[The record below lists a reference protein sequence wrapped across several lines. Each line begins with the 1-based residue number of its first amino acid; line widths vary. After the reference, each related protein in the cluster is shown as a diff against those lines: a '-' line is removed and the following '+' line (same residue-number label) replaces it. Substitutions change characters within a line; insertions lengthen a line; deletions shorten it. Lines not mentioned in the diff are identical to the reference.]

1 MTFSSINLGAIAND
15 GTGDPVRIAFDKIN
29 TGLLNLDSQTYFNT
43 RLAQSNVFISN
54 TFTTRF
60 ANVTQ
65 RLHGNVFTANVF
77 NAGNLTVTS
86 NVITGNLIV
95 PVGGFIYGT
104 VIGSTASGAIDATT
118 LGLTVP
124 AAANVTQLN
133 VTGNAIV
140 YGNIDSVDT
149 TSGSF
154 QVRGGIGATA
164 NLHLGGNLYV
174 GGNANVTNLG
184 VSGKIHTD
192 LYMYGKTIYIDGSPV
207 ATSANAFSGG
217 NVANPTRFIS
227 TTQSTSSITG
237 AVRVDGGLG
246 VAGNI
251 NVGAN
256 IGVVGFAGFGAAVT
270 VIDRLSVGPVGNVVM
285 FGSNGGIRGTIVTA
299 AQPGIT
305 SVGSLAGLSMTG
317 NITAA
322 FSNAY
327 AIGDASVPF
336 LDVHAFRTTSTFLSG
351 QLTTANQPSITGV
364 GTLGNLTVS
373 GNISA
378 GNISAAQGTF
388 TNVAGTLLTAA
399 QPNITSIGT
408 LVTLN
413 TANIVATNTVT
424 ANTVNVALGLNLTGN
439 ANVVLGANSFIGTA
453 ATGALKLPSGTG
465 AQRPPANTS
474 NVGMIR
480 LNTETFNFE
489 GYNGVEWRAVGA
501 GGATGAS
508 GDTVFQENSTL
519 VTASYT
525 LSTGKSAMSV
535 GPITFAAGVLITIP
549 AGKKWVIL

>member
-77 NAGNLTVTS
+77 NAGNVTVTS

-95 PVGGFIYGT
+95 PAGGFIYGT
-104 VIGSTASGAIDATT
+104 VIGSTASGALDATT
-118 LGLTVP
+118 LGLTIP
-124 AAANVTQLN
+124 AAANVTQFN

-140 YGNIDSVDT
+140 YGNVDSVNT

-164 NLHLGGNLYV
+164 NLHLGGNLYAA
-174 GGNANVTNLG
+174 GNANVASLA
-184 VSGKIHTD
+184 VSGQVNSD
-192 LYMYGKTIYIDGSPV
+192 LYFWGKTVYVDGSPV
-207 ATSANAFSGG
+207 QTAAQSFTGG
-217 NVANPTRFIS
+217 NVTNATRFLS
-227 TTQSTSSITG
+227 ATQSTSSITG

-246 VAGNI
+246 VAGNVNI
-251 NVGAN
+251 GAN
-256 IGVVGFAGFGAAVT
+256 VGVVGFAGFGSSVT
-270 VIDRLSVGPVGNVVM
+270 VIDRLTVGGASNVVM
-285 FGSNGGIRGTIVTA
+285 FSNGSIRGTIVTA

-305 SVGSLAGLSMTG
+305 SLGSLAGLSMTG

-322 FSNAY
+322 FSNSY

-336 LDVHAFRTTSTFLSG
+336 LDVFAFRTTSTFLHG

-388 TNVAGTLLTAA
+388 TNVVGTLLTAA

-408 LVTLN
+408 LATLT
-413 TANIVATNTVT
+413 TANLTSTNTVT

-439 ANVVLGANSFIGTA
+439 ANVVLAANSFIGTA
-453 ATGALKLPSGTG
+453 ATGALKIPSGTA
-465 AQRPPANTS
+465 AQRPGANTS

-480 LNTETFNFE
+480 LNTESFNFE
-489 GYNGVEWRAVGA
+489 GYNGVEWRGIGS

-535 GPITFAAGVLITIP
+535 GPITFAAGVLVTIP

>member
-65 RLHGNVFTANVF
+65 RLHGNVFTANLF
-77 NAGNLTVTS
+77 SASNITVTS

-124 AAANVTQLN
+124 AAANVTQFN
-133 VTGNAIV
+133 VTGNATV
-140 YGNIDSVDT
+140 YGNVDSVDT

-192 LYMYGKTIYIDGSPV
+192 LYMFGKTIYIDGSPV

-256 IGVVGFAGFGAAVT
+256 IGVVGFAGFGASVT
-270 VIDRLSVGPVGNVVM
+270 VIDRVSVGPAGNVVI
-285 FGSNGGIRGTIVTA
+285 FGGNGGIRGTIVTA

-305 SVGSLAGLSMTG
+305 SLGSLAGLSMTG

-388 TNVAGTLLTAA
+388 TNLAGTLLTAA

-408 LVTLN
+408 LATLT
-413 TANIVATNTVT
+413 TANLTSTNTVT
-424 ANTVNVALGLNLTGN
+424 ANTVNIALGLNLTGN
-439 ANVVLGANSFIGTA
+439 ANIVLGANSFIGTA
-453 ATGALKLPSGTG
+453 STGALKLPSGTG
-465 AQRPPANTS
+465 AQRPAANSS

-525 LSTGKSAMSV
+525 LSSGKSAMSV

>member
-95 PVGGFIYGT
+95 PAGGFIYGT

-124 AAANVTQLN
+124 AAANVTQFN
-133 VTGNAIV
+133 VTGNANV
-140 YGNIDSVDT
+140 YGNTSSIST
-149 TSGSF
+149 TTGALT
-154 QVRGGIGATA
+154 VLGGVGLTGNI
-164 NLHLGGNLYV
+164 NIGGNLV
-174 GGNANVTNLG
+174 AGGNANVASLA
-184 VSGKIHTD
+184 VSGQVNSD
-192 LYMYGKTIYIDGSPV
+192 LYFWGKTVYVDGSPV
-207 ATSANAFSGG
+207 QTAAQSFTGG
-217 NVANPTRFIS
+217 NVTNATRFLS
-227 TTQSTSSITG
+227 ATQSTSSITG

-251 NVGAN
+251 NIGAN
-256 IGVVGFAGFGAAVT
+256 IGVVGFAGFGASVT
-270 VIDRLSVGPVGNVVM
+270 VIDRVSVGPAGNVVI
-285 FGSNGGIRGTIVTA
+285 FGGNGGIRGTIVTA

-305 SVGSLAGLSMTG
+305 SLGSLAGLSMTG

-322 FSNAY
+322 FSNSY

-336 LDVHAFRTTSTFLSG
+336 LDVFAFRTTSTFLHG

-388 TNVAGTLLTAA
+388 TNVVGTLLTAA

-408 LVTLN
+408 LATLT
-413 TANIVATNTVT
+413 TANLTSTNTVT
-424 ANTVNVALGLNLTGN
+424 ANTVNIALGLNLTGN
-439 ANVVLGANSFIGTA
+439 ANVVLAANSFIGTA
-453 ATGALKLPSGTG
+453 ATGALKIPSGTA
-465 AQRPPANTS
+465 AQRPGANTS

-480 LNTETFNFE
+480 LNTESFNFE
-489 GYNGVEWRAVGA
+489 GYNGVEWRGIGS

-535 GPITFAAGVLITIP
+535 GPITFAAGVLVTIP